1 MEKGNGRD
9 YNMDISRINDK
20 SVDNTIQ
27 STRTKVDN
35 NEFEKRLK
43 NALDNKDERE
53 LKKACKE
60 FEGILLG
67 IVYKQMKATVPKADL
82 IPSDAG
88 RDIFEGLLDEK
99 LVEEASKNR
108 SYGLADELYK
118 QLGRHL
124 KSGYQE

>member
-1 MEKGNGRD
+1 
-9 YNMDISRINDK
+9 MDISRINDK